1 MVDLY
6 IHSGGHLNPAVT
18 LGVFIT
24 GGINVIPASLY
35 WLAQILGSIT
45 GSVCVLV
52 GCQRTWLHAV

>member
-35 WLAQILGSIT
+35 WLAQIVGSIT

-52 GCQRTWLHAV
+52 GCQWT